1 MKSLI
6 LNILLLLA
14 GSYIVI
20 CVLLYFLQEKMIF
33 FPEKLE
39 SSYCFNFTQGYEEV
53 DIKAN
58 DGILLNGLLFKSDSS
73 KGLIFYL
80 HGNAGSLRTWGSV
93 ATTYTGINYD
103 VFIID
108 YRGYGKSGGTISG
121 EDQIYDDIQS
131 AYDEM
136 KKRYDEKNII
146 VLGYSIGTGPAAK
159 LASTNNPAM
168 LILQAP
174 FYNMWD
180 IVKQRLPVIPPFL
193 LKYKFPVNEFVKNSK
208 MQVIIFHGDRDEV
221 IYYGSSLKLKNEFK
235 PQDTLITLS
244 GQTHNGMTDNP
255 DYLTAVRKILEK

>member
-6 LNILLLLA
+6 LNILLLIA

-20 CVLLYFLQEKMIF
+20 CALLYFFQERMIF

-39 SSYCFNFTQGYEEV
+39 KDYVFSFNQKFEEINV
-53 DIKAN
+53 KAG
-58 DGILLNGLLFKSDSS
+58 DGALINGLLFKADSS

-80 HGNAGSLRTWGSV
+80 HGNAGSLRSWGRV
-93 ATTYTGINYD
+93 AAAYTGMNYD
-103 VFIID
+103 VFILD
-108 YRGYGKSGGTISG
+108 YRGYGKSEGTISSEEQFYG
-121 EDQIYDDIQS
+121 DVQC
-131 AYDEM
+131 AYDEI
-136 KKRYDEKNII
+136 KKRYSEGDII
-146 VLGYSIGTGPAAK
+146 VIGYSIGSAPAAK

>member
-1 MKSLI
+1 M
-6 LNILLLLA
+6 
-14 GSYIVI
+14 
-20 CVLLYFLQEKMIF
+20 
-33 FPEKLE
+33 
-39 SSYCFNFTQGYEEV
+39 
-53 DIKAN
+53 
-58 DGILLNGLLFKSDSS
+58 LFKADSS

-80 HGNAGSLRTWGSV
+80 HGNAGSLRSWGRV
-93 ATTYTGINYD
+93 AAAYTGMNYD
-103 VFIID
+103 VFILD
-108 YRGYGKSGGTISG
+108 YRGYGKSEGTISSEEQFYG
-121 EDQIYDDIQS
+121 DVQS
-131 AYDEM
+131 AYDEI
-136 KKRYDEKNII
+136 KKRYSESDII
-146 VLGYSIGTGPAAK
+146 ILGYSIGSAPAAK

-193 LKYKFPVNEFVKNSK
+193 LKYKFFVNEFVKNSK
-208 MQVIIFHGDRDEV
+208 MQVIIFHGDLDEV